1 MTVAYV
7 DTSALVAIAF
17 GEPSGDAMAQRL
29 IEFTTMLS
37 SNLLEAELRSA
48 YSRERRHFEADRVSR
63 VEWVMPDSAA
73 VSRRLPLCWTP
84 VYMRGAAVWHMAT
97 ALYVAPDP
105 SNMYF
110 MTLDKRQRATASVLG
125 FRT

>member
-7 DTSALVAIAF
+7 DTSALVAVAF
-17 GEPSGDAMAQRL
+17 GEPCGGAMARRL
-29 IEFTTMLS
+29 NEFTTVLS

-48 YSRERRHFEADRVSR
+48 YSRERRRFEADRVSR
-63 VEWVMPDSAA
+63 VEWVFPN
-73 VSRRLPLCWTP
+73 RPLSPEIT
-84 VYMRGAAVWHMAT
+84 VVLDAGYMRGADLWHMAT

-105 SNMYF
+105 SKVCF
-110 MTLDKRQRATASVLG
+110 VTLDKRQRATASVLG

>member
-29 IEFTTMLS
+29 IEFTTIMS

-63 VEWVMPDSAA
+63 VEWVMPDRPLSAEIA
-73 VSRRLPLCWTP
+73 VVLDAGH
-84 VYMRGAAVWHMAT
+84 MRGAAVWHMAT

>member
-7 DTSALVAIAF
+7 DTSALVAIAV

-29 IEFTTMLS
+29 IEFTTIMS

-63 VEWVMPDSAA
+63 VEWVMPDRPLSAEIA
-73 VSRRLPLCWTP
+73 VVLDAGH
-84 VYMRGAAVWHMAT
+84 MRGAAVWHMAT

>member
-17 GEPSGDAMAQRL
+17 GEPSGDAMAQHL
-29 IEFTTMLS
+29 IEFTTIMS

-63 VEWVMPDSAA
+63 VEWVMPDRPLSAEIA
-73 VSRRLPLCWTP
+73 VVLDAGH
-84 VYMRGAAVWHMAT
+84 MRGAAVWHMAT